1 MLPLAGV
8 PIIEHVVKRAH
19 ASQLLNYVCV
29 ATTDQ
34 PEDDALAAHVATLR
48 NTDVYRG
55 SADDVLGRF
64 YIASLRYPADV
75 IVRLTADDPFKDH
88 ALIDYALTAF
98 LHAWS
103 EPDPTIG
110 SPDYLHLGGVTW
122 ALGADVEVFSRKAL
136 TAAYLTATDPHDREH
151 VTPWMER
158 EYRVWR
164 LKDNKARATIMT
176 RHTIDT
182 LDDYRF
188 AQRVYDALYPT
199 APLFGYDAVLASGI
213 GYTDG

>member
-8 PIIEHVVKRAH
+8 PLMEHVVKRAH
-19 ASQLLNYVCV
+19 AATLLNYVCV

-34 PEDDALAAHVATLR
+34 PEDDALAAHAASLR

-55 SADDVLGRF
+55 SADDVLARF
-64 YIASLRYPADV
+64 YIAALRYPVDV
-75 IVRLTADDPFKDH
+75 LVRLTGDDPYKDPT
-88 ALIDYALTAF
+88 LIDYALTAF
-98 LHAWS
+98 LHAWA

-122 ALGADVEVFSRKAL
+122 ALGTDVEVFTRKAL
-136 TAAYLTATDPHDREH
+136 TAAFNQATDPYDREH

-158 EYRVWR
+158 TYGVWR
-164 LKDNKARATIMT
+164 LRDDTARATITT

-182 LDDYRF
+182 PEDYAR
-188 AQRVYDALYPT
+188 AQAIYDALYD
-199 APLFGYDAVLASGI
+199 ADPLFGYDAVLRAFRPLSEG
-213 GYTDG
+213 